1 MRYETVVVRHGE
13 NVGPVDWEHPS
24 AKDCD
29 PAWREAERTPE
40 KFRYNGREIIQVCMY
55 DGWPFWE
62 PRPAVMF
69 VGPLGSG
76 EWDFF
81 NSYGFCANSL
91 TKREVR

>member
-1 MRYETVVVRHGE
+1 MRYETVTVRHGT
-13 NVGPVDWEHPS
+13 NVGPVDWDHPTV
-24 AKDCD
+24 KDCD
-29 PAWREAERTPE
+29 PLWREAEANPE
-40 KFRYNGREIIQVCMY
+40 RFRYNGREIIQICMY

-81 NSYGFCANSL
+81 NSYGFYPNSL
-91 TKREVR
+91 SRIA